1 MDFKH
6 NKNLVPFAKR
16 LRREMTKEERH
27 LWYDFLKDYPVKIYR
42 QKIVG
47 NYILDFYCEKAKLA
61 IELDGSQHYED
72 AGQEYDKK
80 RTMYLNELGIEV
92 FRVSNL
98 DVNRNFRGVCDAIHI
113 HLSVSLEADSRR
125 TAEFT
130 AADPA

>member
-1 MDFKH
+1 MSLPRNSDLLPH
-6 NKNLVPFAKR
+6 ARR
-16 LRREMTKEERH
+16 LRKEMTKEERH

-61 IELDGSQHYED
+61 IELDGSRHYED

-80 RTMYLNELGIEV
+80 RTLYLNELGIEV

-98 DVNRNFRGVCDAIHI
+98 DVNRNFRGVCEAIHLKI
-113 HLSVSLEADSRR
+113 GALSPFSQ
-125 TAEFT
+125 
-130 AADPA
+130 P

>member
-1 MDFKH
+1 MSLPRNGDLLTH
-6 NKNLVPFAKR
+6 ARR
-16 LRREMTKEERH
+16 LRKEMKKEERH

-80 RTMYLNELGIEV
+80 RTLYLNELGIEV

-98 DVNRNFRGVCDAIHI
+98 DVNRNFRGVCEAIHLKLDAISP
-113 HLSVSLEADSRR
+113 LSQ
-125 TAEFT
+125 
-130 AADPA
+130 P

>member
-1 MDFKH
+1 MSLPR
-6 NKNLVPFAKR
+6 NQNLLQYAR
-16 LRREMTKEERH
+16 QLRKEMTKEERH

-72 AGQEYDKK
+72 AGQDYDQK
-80 RTMYLNELGIEV
+80 RTDYLNELGIEV

-98 DVNRNFRGVCDAIHI
+98 DVHRNFRGVCEAIHMKI
-113 HLSVSLEADSRR
+113 G
-125 TAEFT
+125 AEL
-130 AADPA
+130 

>member
-1 MDFKH
+1 MSLPRNSDLLIH
-6 NKNLVPFAKR
+6 ARR
-16 LRREMTKEERH
+16 LRKEMTKEVRH